1 MFNTMVCHHDH
12 GYRDAMWL
20 RVIFPETHT
29 IDIMAPCVLLLKA
42 VENHDRIGVNPVQKV
57 DELVD
62 VEAGASID
70 RWEGLAHLRL
80 EVNRSHGVEW

>member
-1 MFNTMVCHHDH
+1 M
-12 GYRDAMWL
+12 
-20 RVIFPETHT
+20 
-29 IDIMAPCVLLLKA
+29 LLLKA

-62 VEAGASID
+62 VEAGASIH